1 MNGHVFSVALAVALF
16 LAGPGTAAP
25 AKPDAVAPAAAAKLP
40 QGAKLHR
47 AFKDRGAADRFVE
60 LLGVKQ
66 ATLTQIEVLQSLIR
80 EKQEELRRFNE
91 GLTQKFG
98 IDATGDYEFSAES
111 GAILQL
117 RVVTNAAKGA
127 SAATNAIEKKLV
139 RKLDKKADIGDF
151 VRVAAARNM
160 TREEIAAFTM
170 VVAEK
175 NLELQQCD
183 KKLLDDYGISNKS
196 AYQYVAGDMAVYE
209 LPASGTGVTGPGA
222 TPVPK

>member
-1 MNGHVFSVALAVALF
+1 MNGHVRSVVLAASFF
-16 LAGPGTAAP
+16 LSVPVDAAP
-25 AKPDAVAPAAAAKLP
+25 ARPEAGAPAAAAKLP
-40 QGAKLHR
+40 EGAKLFR
-47 AFKDRGAADRFVE
+47 SFKDRAEADRFVE

-91 GLTQKFG
+91 GLTKKYG
-98 IDATGDYEFSAES
+98 IDAAGDYEFNAES
-111 GAILQL
+111 GAILQI
-117 RVVTNAAKGA
+117 RVVTNAVKG
-127 SAATNAIEKKLV
+127 SAATTNSVEKKLV

-151 VRVAAARNM
+151 VRVAAARTM

-175 NLELQQCD
+175 NLELRQCD
-183 KKLLDDYGISNKS
+183 RKLLDDYGISNKS
-196 AYQYVAGDMAVYE
+196 AYQYVAGDLAVYE